1 MSPGGNVIKVGNYP
15 ISGPNTRESVT
26 YVTSERFAPLLTR
39 RGKDSRI
46 DLLILEWKVF
56 FFDGTG
62 CALRHTRQAGDL
74 PEPMMKP
81 FEQEKID
88 EVHTCFEK

>member
-1 MSPGGNVIKVGNYP
+1 MSPGGNVIKVGSYP
-15 ISGPNTRESVT
+15 ISGPTPRESVT

-39 RGKDSRI
+39 RGKDPPA

-62 CALRHTRQAGDL
+62 CALSHTRQTGDS
-74 PEPMMKP
+74 PEPMMTS

-88 EVHTCFEK
+88 EVHT